1 MRKVRKVSF
10 DQLVRENKEEILKS
24 KVLLE
29 QLEEKWEQCHIKQ
42 SP

>member
-10 DQLVRENKEEILKS
+10 EQLVRENKEEILKS

-29 QLEEKWEQCHIKQ
+29 QLEEKWEQRHAINK
-42 SP
+42 